1 MEEAED
7 VNRNEGSE
15 GATVTADEENA
26 AAYEVTDKTSIKR
39 YHVITVSSMI

>member
-15 GATVTADEENA
+15 DATVTADEENA
-26 AAYEVTDKTSIKR
+26 AAYKVTDKTSVKR
-39 YHVITVSSMI
+39 YHVITVSSI